1 MGKNRATRFN
11 DTVTFIRNYAACGLP
26 GPIRHDIGTYVAA
39 QFPRLTPAQQ
49 TAYDALSDEMSVKTS
64 IPVKAN
70 RGTEA
75 QREERRALVLLW
87 RAMGATQANP
97 PALDGR
103 VAEAMSLAP
112 GAIGAVLTET
122 MIKAAVVA
130 SGAGASHVFN
140 MELSA
145 NPLGFI
151 TTRRI
156 FIGGSTTGADKL
168 QDPAAA
174 SYENNLD
181 FRFQYHAE
189 KDYFQFARQALA
201 QYGASHTIPSVS
213 VPALHWS
220 DVPGRGL
227 VPVPAAP
234 AAPVAGVVPP
244 PPPSFAGMLGIRFT
258 GGPVWMFTTQ
268 FTGCSFCYKIGGGAF
283 YAAHISPAGI
293 AGKPVLSGQAL
304 ANQIMGGVANVGGGD
319 FANTPAGGAALN
331 VFGNGAGNVVPFGG
345 GNAFY
350 PPKVQGASLP
360 GEMKWMSLFGR
371 FTGAWELYTQSVD
384 GSDAIMEARRI
395 L

>member
-1 MGKNRATRFN
+1 MTKNRATRFAE
-11 DTVTFIRNYAACGLP
+11 TVTFIKGYAASGLP
-26 GPIRHDIGTYVAA
+26 APIRNDIGTYVAA
-39 QFPRLTPAQQ
+39 QFPRLTPVQQ
-49 TAYDALSDEMSVKTS
+49 QAYDALSDEMSVKLNVA
-64 IPVKAN
+64 VKAN

-97 PALDGR
+97 PAVDGR

-112 GAIGAVLTET
+112 GGIGAVLVET

-140 MELSA
+140 MEFSA
-145 NPLGFI
+145 NPLTFI

-156 FIGGSTTGADKL
+156 FIGGTTAGADKL

-174 SYENNLD
+174 SYENVLD
-181 FRFQYHAE
+181 FRFQYNAE
-189 KDYFQFARQALA
+189 KDYFQFGRQAVA

-227 VPVPAAP
+227 TPTP
-234 AAPVAGVVPP
+234 AAPVAPAAGVVPP

-258 GGPVWMFTTQ
+258 GGAAWMFTTQ

-283 YAAHISPAGI
+283 YGSHVSPAGI
-293 AGKPVLSGQAL
+293 PGKPILGGQGL
-304 ANQIMGGVANVGGGD
+304 ANQIMGNVANVGAGA
-319 FANTPAGGAALN
+319 FANTR
-331 VFGNGAGNVVPFGG
+331 
-345 GNAFY
+345 
-350 PPKVQGASLP
+350 QGA
-360 GEMKWMSLFGR
+360 
-371 FTGAWELYTQSVD
+371 
-384 GSDAIMEARRI
+384 RR
-395 L
+395 